1 MPYSVFY
8 KGKVIDVHFKKEVI
22 TETYSQH
29 GVYVGD
35 DKIGTVWGS
44 KSRNEWT
51 AHADA
56 EDCNMLVDGFR
67 TRRGAREF
75 IIERSKY
82 RSERR
87 KKEEAAN
94 ELRAQKIIMRYEMK
108 KAYEIMKGAENI

>member
-1 MPYSVFY
+1 MPYSVFHH
-8 KGKVIDVHFKKEVI
+8 GKVIDVHFRNKFVGDG
-22 TETYSQH
+22 YVQY
-29 GVYVGD
+29 GVYVGNH
-35 DKIGTVWGS
+35 KVGTVWGS
-44 KSRNEWT
+44 KRGEWT

-82 RSERR
+82 RAERR
-87 KKEEAAN
+87 RKEQAKSD
-94 ELRAQKIIMRYEMK
+94 LRAQKFLMKWNMK